1 MVERGVMQAQTR
13 SRSRA
18 SRPRAFD
25 ALKRRVAQLGWLD
38 TCEVIWLRE
47 GLFLADV
54 RAVRET
60 KDIVHW
66 LRTTGTVPKR
76 TFEAATELA
85 SPLRP
90 VSAQLLASAHHDLR
104 VLEHPVALDLAREN
118 RRALARHGVI
128 DRAWI
133 DARRARLAEM
143 TRLAEANVAMVDR
156 PATQWFDGI
165 VEIVR
170 ATRGREEA
178 ARLAAAAASIQAL
191 PRERREEAWRRVDA
205 VCEALETGVIA
216 PALTHAIA
224 RLEAARGFPAR
235 ARRRRILE
243 VLRGVTGF
251 PDAPASLISTQE
263 DFVAMVRQTG
273 HAMASSL
280 PIVRDPAVQQR
291 SLLLLA
297 HLALRLSIG
306 EDHVPPL
313 PDEETRARLE
323 KLPSLFELATPGITL
338 PQALALA
345 AVPIKQ
351 TTRRVVAR
359 WVAEGL
365 DVELVALAA
374 KHGHGDEL
382 AQLSD
387 MRSARAYATWVS
399 RLADHYKAR
408 GIRFTLSPDL
418 FAHLPKNED
427 LGVLAMCL
435 MEQMSPSP
443 AASGASAP
451 PKGDPIA
458 ILDATLALF
467 QRLPDKAKHV
477 LDVLRSAKAGE
488 GRRLY
493 PALTAWLGDDGS
505 ALVDRCVHL
514 ARLAREEPALSAA
527 IREDFEHAD
536 RAKRERAYLEQLSAR
551 SAPQQGRL
559 DAIRRGSVTV
569 HASPRGRTLRRLQE
583 RIDRLLPI
591 AYRNELDGC
600 FREILEEAWGI
611 AVPSLTPAW
620 RDAVRFL
627 LTADGNR
634 TLLLELL
641 RKAARAPGRDV
652 KLTFEKNAA
661 WIARAKDHLDVD
673 AWLAPRR
680 REFSAG
686 DQRFVLEVEEDPL
699 EVLRMGIPFGTCLA
713 LGSGCN
719 ASSTVMNAI
728 DANKRVLYVRL
739 ASSSSSKTRGAVV
752 ARKLVALSKSH
763 QIIGYNLYVSI
774 AGPAEIA
781 IREHVLAECRALAS
795 AARTTLAP
803 TGQPE
808 QIHAG
813 FWYDDGTVPFDEDV
827 DVAAYCRSLGLPPPP
842 KWFEDLGREAHG
854 FRACE
859 TNDLEAAISV
869 LSVWEHGPANRA
881 LGEWVVDRL
890 GVRGA
895 AARAANDSSIFVA
908 LADALAGGRMEPET
922 SGPSRP
928 SQADPHA
935 RARSAEQGMLR
946 VLDLAPRLPESA
958 SQHRLSSLLARFPPS
973 PKLAAGI
980 CDMGIRAVKRFGRSN
995 DHGLAHLTMNELPPM
1010 LSDVAGA
1017 FDLLDTI
1024 EPVWSH
1030 VTKQHPRCEACAK
1043 SAVAE
1048 ATYVALRLYESAP
1061 DPDVVVATLMNKHRS
1076 ATAQCVALHIAA
1088 RHVLPDGDRAL
1099 VRLRALRP
1107 RLASSPDGI
1116 AAVLRQT
1123 AFAAGDP
1130 CVTADFA
1137 RRHLPKPSQLGPTF
1151 EALRDLVRMDGLEHL
1166 FGADRLVACAKR
1178 VDEWDPGPWELAWR
1192 RRRAKDEPD
1201 RVALHEALFV
1211 HAARRP
1217 YRATRA
1223 LELLALL
1230 GDVERVDAHGRIEDD
1245 RPKTSKKAAPKD
1257 EPKLATR
1264 HENMASCRHTAVSIA
1279 AQVAADRT
1287 IASKAS
1293 RVPAF
1298 VASAMPHSDAL
1309 YIDRARR
1316 VLLADSS
1323 TSAERDAARSV
1334 VLGCTLTDVIDWRR
1348 VLARTIVG
1356 GDIVTARRVFESGK
1370 LAQTSLSPAEMVEV
1384 WHGASAQ
1391 NADGDDEVIRGLL
1404 AKQIAGALGIGG
1416 ASTSGDWAAR
1426 IWAAEREA
1434 LARGLSIRWGLHPH
1448 TPIEGL
1454 LEEVALSFADLDRDE
1469 EALDVVTLDQLR
1481 TVVSAI
1487 TSRGS
1492 PPSVAAAYDNAHD
1505 TLTTALFVRAIRRQ
1519 PPERA
1524 GAIREAIKARLGRA
1538 DTPKNQAR
1546 QAWVETTRTSV
1557 PLDEPLEDDLRN
1569 LVGCSIERE

>member
-1 MVERGVMQAQTR
+1 MVERGVMQTQTR

-38 TCEVIWLRE
+38 ACEVIWLRE

-90 VSAQLLASAHHDLR
+90 LSAQLLASAHHDLR
-104 VLEHPVALDLAREN
+104 VLDHPVALDLAREN

-133 DARRARLAEM
+133 DARRTRLDEM
-143 TRLAEANVAMVDR
+143 TQLAEANIAAASR
-156 PATQWFDGI
+156 PEARWFDGI

-178 ARLAAAAASIQAL
+178 ARVAAAAAGIQAL
-191 PRERREEAWRRVDA
+191 PRERREEARRRVDA
-205 VCEALETGVIA
+205 ICEALEAGVLAPEPEIA
-216 PALTHAIA
+216 RALE
-224 RLEAARGFPAR
+224 RLEAARTFPVR
-235 ARRRRILE
+235 ARRRRVLE
-243 VLRGVTGF
+243 VLRGVTAF
-251 PDAPASLISTQE
+251 SDAPASLISTQE
-263 DFVAMVRQTG
+263 DFVAMVRETG

-297 HLALRLSIG
+297 HLGLRLSIG
-306 EDHVPPL
+306 EDRMPPL
-313 PDEETRARLE
+313 SDEDTRARLE
-323 KLPSLFELATPGITL
+323 KLPSLFELAAPGITL
-338 PQALALA
+338 PQVLALA
-345 AVPIKQ
+345 AVPMKQ

-382 AQLSD
+382 AQLGD

-399 RLADHYKAR
+399 RLADHYEAR
-408 GIRFTLSPDL
+408 GIRFTLSPEL
-418 FAHLPKNED
+418 FAHLPKDED

-435 MEQMSPSP
+435 MEQISPSP
-443 AASGASAP
+443 ASASAP

-536 RAKRERAYLEQLSAR
+536 RAKREREYLEKLSER

-559 DAIRRGSVTV
+559 DAIRRSTVAV

-591 AYRNELDGC
+591 AYRNELDEC

-634 TLLLELL
+634 KLLLELL
-641 RKAARAPGRDV
+641 RKTARAPGRDV

-661 WIARAKDHLDVD
+661 WIARAKDHLDVG

-686 DQRFVLEVEEDPL
+686 DQRFVLELEEDPL

-713 LGSGCN
+713 LGNGCN

-752 ARKLVALSKSH
+752 ARKLIALSKSH
-763 QIIGYNLYVSI
+763 QIIGYNLYVSV

-803 TGQPE
+803 TGEPE

-842 KWFEDLGREAHG
+842 TWFEDLGREAHG

-869 LSVWEHGPANRA
+869 LSVWERGPANRA

-895 AARAANDSSIFVA
+895 AARAANDSSVFVA
-908 LADALAGGRMEPET
+908 LADALATGRMEPET
-922 SGPSRP
+922 SSPSRP
-928 SQADPHA
+928 SQDLHA
-935 RARSAEQGMLR
+935 RARSAEHGMLR

-995 DHGLAHLTMNELPPM
+995 DHGLAHLTMNELPSM

-1017 FDLLDTI
+1017 LDLLDAI

-1048 ATYVALRLYESAP
+1048 ATGVTLRLFERAP
-1061 DPDVVVATLMNKHRS
+1061 DPDVVVATLMNRHRS

-1130 CVTADFA
+1130 CVTSDLA
-1137 RRHLPKPSQLGPTF
+1137 RRHLPKPSQVGPTF
-1151 EALRDLVRMDGLEHL
+1151 ESLRDLVRMDGLEHL
-1166 FGADRLVACAKR
+1166 FGADRLLACAAR
-1178 VDEWDPGPWELAWR
+1178 VDEWNPGPWELAWR
-1192 RRRAKDEPD
+1192 RRRGKDEPD
-1201 RVALHEALFV
+1201 RVALHEALFA
-1211 HAARRP
+1211 HAALRP

-1230 GDVERVDAHGRIEDD
+1230 GDVERVDAHGRLEDD
-1245 RPKTSKKAAPKD
+1245 RPKRSKKAAPKD

-1264 HENMASCRHTAVSIA
+1264 HENLASCRHTAVSIA
-1279 AQVAADRT
+1279 AQVAADRA
-1287 IASKAS
+1287 IASKAAP
-1293 RVPAF
+1293 RAPAF
-1298 VASAMPHSDAL
+1298 VASATPHSDAL

-1334 VLGCTLTDVIDWRR
+1334 VLGCTLTDVVDWRR
-1348 VLARTIVG
+1348 VLGRAVLG

-1370 LAQTSLSPAEMVEV
+1370 LAQTSLSPAEMVDV
-1384 WHGASAQ
+1384 WHGASAHI
-1391 NADGDDEVIRGLL
+1391 DGDGEVIRGLL

-1434 LARGLSIRWGLHPH
+1434 LARGLSIRWGLHPD

-1487 TSRGS
+1487 ASRGS
-1492 PPSVAAAYDNAHD
+1492 PPSVAAAYDHAHD

-1524 GAIREAIKARLGRA
+1524 GAIREAIKVRLSRA

-1546 QAWVETTRTSV
+1546 QAWLENTRASIPVTGGRAHD
-1557 PLDEPLEDDLRN
+1557 PPPGALEI
-1569 LVGCSIERE
+1569 GG